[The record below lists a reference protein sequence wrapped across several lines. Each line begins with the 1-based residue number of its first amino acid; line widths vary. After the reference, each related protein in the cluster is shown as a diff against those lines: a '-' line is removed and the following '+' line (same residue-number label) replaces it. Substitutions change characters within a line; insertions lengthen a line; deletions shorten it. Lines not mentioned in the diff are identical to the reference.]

1 MAGRPRKSS
10 VWNYFV
16 HDKTTNT
23 SVCQVLI
30 SKPDEEEKKCGKE
43 LRGMYA
49 SNLKKHLEKQHLDQ
63 YKQLQK
69 ESQRKDATTR
79 KQKSDAVTQPNRDLQ
94 ELFEV
99 TPKYYDKDSKKQ
111 LAITKKLAIFV
122 GSTNVPLSLIDR
134 PELRDLL
141 AEMDQQYQVPH
152 RKKLGEEIEKVYNGL
167 KQRIQE
173 ILGRTRRCTF
183 CSDIWSKKGMSASF
197 LGITVHCFTHDDKKK
212 HSITLAVRRFESPHT
227 NERIAELFHSIL
239 DEWKIPPSKIFRAL
253 TDNGSNMIKG
263 FNEAASH
270 SSESV

>member
-30 SKPDEEEKKCGKE
+30 SKPDEECGKE

-122 GSTNVPLSLIDR
+122 GSTNVLLSLIDR

-197 LGITVHCFTHDDKKK
+197 LGITVHDDKKK